1 MKKTILI
8 SISLLFAL
16 TGGCSINDYEKNS
29 TIDNKTGAVK
39 PKDTDPQDLPQVP
52 AFQDEKTRE
61 YMVSTKE
68 EEPGYYLLESK
79 LKGFRMLFPADGEYL
94 PDYSTSNGKNSESI
108 GFQSYNEKSNILLDA
123 QISYYNKSSFIN
135 NLETMLHQISNENGY
150 KGDFKKEKTDG
161 KTVYTAS
168 KKSTFKNSDRK
179 NNYSFGYFGYIKS
192 SDEECLGIVYSF
204 IVRCKKDDKPCALDE
219 DQAKEKTDTLIH
231 SITFFKIKRRVEMA
245 NKNVFAAVT

>member
-1 MKKTILI
+1 MKKII
-8 SISLLFAL
+8 FICFSLLLAL
-16 TGGCSINDYEKNS
+16 TGGCSMNDNDKN
-29 TIDNKTGAVK
+29 TKNDNTEAVK
-39 PKDTDPQDLPQVP
+39 PKDMDPKDLPKVP

-79 LKGFRMLFPADGEYL
+79 LKGFRMLFPEDGEYL

-123 QISYYNKSSFIN
+123 QISYYSKSSFIN
-135 NLETMLHQISNENGY
+135 NPETMLHQISNENGY
-150 KGDFKKEKTDG
+150 KGNFKKGKADG

-179 NNYSFGYFGYIKS
+179 YNYSFRYFGYIKS
-192 SDEECLGIVYSF
+192 SDEEYLGIVYSF
-204 IVRCKKDDKPCALDE
+204 IVRCKKDDKPCTLNE
-219 DQAKEKTDTLIH
+219 DQARERTDTLIN
-231 SITFFKIKRRVEMA
+231 SITFLG
-245 NKNVFAAVT
+245 NKKEGRDGQ